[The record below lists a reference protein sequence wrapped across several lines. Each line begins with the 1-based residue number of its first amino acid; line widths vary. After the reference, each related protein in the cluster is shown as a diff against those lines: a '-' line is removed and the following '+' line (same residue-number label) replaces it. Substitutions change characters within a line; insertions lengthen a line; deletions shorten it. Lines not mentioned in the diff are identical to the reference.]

1 MSARMSRPSGSARLG
16 AGADLIG
23 ESLACQ
29 RVRQLIERMAPT
41 DRPLLI
47 RGPTGAGKEVV
58 ARRVHRLGIQPE
70 APFVDVN
77 CAAIPE
83 NLVESELFG
92 HARGAFT
99 GASNY
104 RAGFFQQVGPGTLFL
119 DEIGE
124 LPLALQPKLLRVL
137 ETREFRP
144 VGSTDALPFH
154 GRIVAA
160 THRDLAQM
168 VRDGQFREDLYYRL
182 AVFVVEL
189 PGLDQRKEDIPA
201 LVRHFAGQQSR
212 ALSFT
217 PEAMQRLYRQDWPGN
232 VRQLRNLIDQ
242 LSVLAEDSRIDL
254 VTLAHFLPGQP
265 EHTDLGDELADA
277 VLKLPGGDKL
287 ELVQDWL
294 TDRALARCNGNKSAA
309 AQLLGVS
316 RKTVERRLKARE
328 AQALELDAQLARG
341 RQAVETGEFRSAIP
355 LLRRASELAQDP
367 LNRFEALRLLGISLR
382 SVNGWLC
389 PQAQACY
396 QAAFEAG
403 RDHADPQ
410 ALSTLQFG
418 LWASQLMT
426 LSLGQAR
433 ATAQDML
440 QRAQHLPMARMEA
453 HVAMANTLFWL
464 GDGEETLA
472 CLARGDL
479 LGGARPGGADMQGF
493 DLSTLA
499 LTLEGL
505 AAFQCGRFAQARTAM
520 DILHQRASAQHHT
533 AFNRVMALQGAG
545 WLAALFEATNQLA
558 ELGQALHTLAHS
570 QELDFYQGIGRILA
584 GCARAAQGDSEGGE
598 TDIRLGYEQHIQ
610 RDGGVLFH
618 SFQAWQRGDILLR
631 AGQARQ
637 CLNLIGQ
644 AIDLALEHQERAY
657 LGELLVVR
665 ARALWAL
672 GEPDVAEQE
681 LRGVISTA
689 MALGSTPARLAA
701 AHQLALLLRERGQ
714 FTLAQEALAR
724 ALRGVE
730 ADGGAPVLARVQAL
744 QQALL
749 AEY

>member
-201 LVRHFAGQQSR
+201 LVRHIAWPVLAIQPLHGFGGKTQR
-212 ALSFT
+212 PAL
-217 PEAMQRLYRQDWPGN
+217 
-232 VRQLRNLIDQ
+232 
-242 LSVLAEDSRIDL
+242 LAEDSRIDL

-410 ALSTLQFG
+410 ALFTLQFG

>member
-1 MSARMSRPSGSARLG
+1 MSRPSGSARLG

-254 VTLAHFLPGQP
+254 ATLAHFLPGQP

-426 LSLGQAR
+426 LSLGK
-433 ATAQDML
+433 
-440 QRAQHLPMARMEA
+440 
-453 HVAMANTLFWL
+453 
-464 GDGEETLA
+464 
-472 CLARGDL
+472 
-479 LGGARPGGADMQGF
+479 
-493 DLSTLA
+493 
-499 LTLEGL
+499 
-505 AAFQCGRFAQARTAM
+505 AA
-520 DILHQRASAQHHT
+520 
-533 AFNRVMALQGAG
+533 
-545 WLAALFEATNQLA
+545 
-558 ELGQALHTLAHS
+558 
-570 QELDFYQGIGRILA
+570 
-584 GCARAAQGDSEGGE
+584 
-598 TDIRLGYEQHIQ
+598 
-610 RDGGVLFH
+610 
-618 SFQAWQRGDILLR
+618 
-631 AGQARQ
+631 
-637 CLNLIGQ
+637 
-644 AIDLALEHQERAY
+644 
-657 LGELLVVR
+657 
-665 ARALWAL
+665 
-672 GEPDVAEQE
+672 P
-681 LRGVISTA
+681 
-689 MALGSTPARLAA
+689 
-701 AHQLALLLRERGQ
+701 
-714 FTLAQEALAR
+714 
-724 ALRGVE
+724 
-730 ADGGAPVLARVQAL
+730 
-744 QQALL
+744 
-749 AEY
+749 